1 MQIRIIIIN
10 VLFAKEDLMSFLKK
24 LFVPSIHPK
33 KETAAIFAVEIMGKE
48 DEVIIFHHGVRY
60 LLAVDKKGALVLQK

>member
-1 MQIRIIIIN
+1 LIRY
-10 VLFAKEDLMSFLKK
+10 
-24 LFVPSIHPK
+24 IHPK

-60 LLAVDKKGALVLQK
+60 LLAVDKKGALILQK